1 MRLLFFCTASA
12 HPTAV
17 SAQLA
22 GRLADAM
29 VCACAELV
37 VCLAAF
43 ASDEPKEASDEPKK
57 ASDEPTAVSARNEK
71 EAKEAKKAEPKEAS
85 EPKKPRR
92 PSGRVRARYNK
103 RMRQKRAEE
112 AALALFPALEI
123 EPFHVDMTG
132 GEISD

>member
-1 MRLLFFCTASA
+1 MCGFYYFALHPPIPRLYQPNLLQM
-12 HPTAV
+12 P
-17 SAQLA
+17 
-22 GRLADAM
+22 
-29 VCACAELV
+29 CACAELI

-43 ASDEPKEASDEPKK
+43 ASDEPKK
-57 ASDEPTAVSARNEK
+57 ASDEPTAVSARDEK
-71 EAKEAKKAEPKEAS
+71 EAKEAKKAEPKEDS

-92 PSGRVRARYNK
+92 PSGRTRARYNK